1 MQPRLGEGRWFL
13 GRGGDSWE
21 LEGTPPCLFL
31 HPCGDNLRFQ
41 PMIAGSPR
49 ARSLRRSSAGSLHP
63 RALRRGGF
71 SIVEAIVALSIT
83 ALAGSVLLLA
93 VESTVQST
101 TDSVQR
107 TIADGLAQQLLDEAL
122 TKCFVLP
129 GADPL
134 ASNIGPSALEL
145 AGTGRERY
153 DDSDDYHQFVTGP
166 AEGIYG
172 EQMGTGDDAG
182 GLRHAAFRVPGSYFQ
197 HWRQRVEVHFVDPT
211 DHRLKL
217 SGSTSYFRAIEV
229 HIEIQDGDDTWRN
242 LATRK
247 RIVAY
252 VPPP

>member
-1 MQPRLGEGRWFL
+1 
-13 GRGGDSWE
+13 
-21 LEGTPPCLFL
+21 
-31 HPCGDNLRFQ
+31 
-41 PMIAGSPR
+41 MIADSPR
-49 ARSLRRSSAGSLHP
+49 ANSLRRYSVSG
-63 RALRRGGF
+63 LRRGGF

-83 ALAGSVLLLA
+83 ALAGAVLLLA

-122 TKCFVLP
+122 TKRFVP
-129 GADPL
+129 AGADPL
-134 ASNIGPSALEL
+134 DSNIGASALEL

-153 DDSDDYHQFVTGP
+153 DDADDYHQLVTGP
-166 AEGIYG
+166 AEDIYG
-172 EQMGTGDDAG
+172 VQTGAGDDAG

-197 HWRQRVEVHFVDPT
+197 NWRQRVEVHFVDPT
-211 DHRLKL
+211 DHRLQL
-217 SGSTSYFRAIEV
+217 SGGTSYFRAIEV
-229 HIEIQDGDDTWRN
+229 HIEIHDGDGTWRN

>member
-21 LEGTPPCLFL
+21 LEGTPPCLFFA
-31 HPCGDNLRFQ
+31 P
-41 PMIAGSPR
+41 
-49 ARSLRRSSAGSLHP
+49 LRRALSAPIRMSAASV
-63 RALRRGGF
+63 RAKTMRRDGF

-83 ALAGSVLLLA
+83 ALAGAVLLLA

-122 TKCFVLP
+122 TKCFVIP
-129 GADPL
+129 GGDPL
-134 ASNIGPSALEL
+134 SNSLGPNSYEL
-145 AGTGRERY
+145 GGLGRERY
-153 DDSDDYHQFVTGP
+153 NDADDFHQFSAVP
-166 AEGIYG
+166 AEAIYG
-172 EQMGTGDDAG
+172 QQVGTGDDAG
-182 GLRHAAFRVPGSYFQ
+182 GLRHASFRVPSSYFAN
-197 HWRQRVEVHFVDPT
+197 WRQRVLVYFVDPD
-211 DHRLKL
+211 DHRVAL

-229 HIEIQDGDDTWRN
+229 HIEIQDGDGVYRN

-247 RIVAY
+247 RVVAY